1 MIEFLAGRLVS
12 KEPVSAV
19 VDVGGV
25 GYVLHIS
32 LATYESLPAP
42 GADLRILTHLHVRE
56 DAMQLFGFASAAE
69 RELFLRLQ
77 TISGIGART
86 ALTILSGINPE
97 ELRTRVLAGDVP
109 ALTRIPGIG
118 RKTAERIV
126 VELRDS
132 MARMHPAAGEG
143 AGGGVSQRDEAL
155 LALSALGYAR
165 NAAEKAVA
173 DVLRGNASMSTG
185 EIVKQALKALNS

>member
-25 GYVLHIS
+25 GYMLHIS

-132 MARMHPAAGEG
+132 MARMHPVAGEG
-143 AGGGVSQRDEAL
+143 AGGGVSHRDEAL

-173 DVLRGNASMSTG
+173 DVLRGNASMATG